1 MDSNQRD
8 ELSPVKRALLQVREM
23 RAQLEQAQQARR
35 EPIAIV
41 GMACRLPGGVD
52 SLDAFWD
59 MLSQGR
65 DVISDVPVERWSSA
79 RWYDPDPDAPGKMY
93 QRKGGFLAA
102 VDRFDAAFFG
112 ITPREA
118 ERIDPQQRLL
128 LELTWEALEHAAI
141 APNGLSGQAAG
152 VFVGM
157 SGGDYL
163 QLQLQQGAAADID
176 AYLASGGSPA
186 VAAGR
191 IAYTLGLQGPAITL
205 DTACSS
211 SLSAVHLAC
220 QSLRDGECTLA
231 LAAGVSLMLMP
242 ELSVNFAK
250 ARMMAPDGRC
260 KTFDA
265 AADGYVRSEGCG
277 VVVLKRLSDAQAAGD
292 RILAVVRGSA
302 INQDGRSSGL
312 TVPNGPAQE
321 AVMRAALSRANLR
334 PADVDYVEA
343 HGTGTALG
351 DPIELR
357 ALGAVFAERSNAQ
370 PLVVASV
377 KTNLGHLEAAAGIT
391 GLIKVVLAMGHGEI
405 PAHLHLQQLTPHV
418 PWSSLPLAVPTSSQ
432 PWPTREGRRVAGVSS
447 FGFSGTNAHVTV
459 ASAPEPTARE
469 FAEPARSLLSL
480 SAKTPE
486 ALRALVTNTVAF
498 FDAHPD
504 ANLAAICDTAGRGRA
519 HFGHRLALVAES
531 HIQARTALSAWLGG
545 QPSQIKVGASVSAAP
560 PEVAFL
566 FTGQGSQYVGMGLS
580 LYEQAPVFR
589 ASLDRCAELLQA
601 HLPQPL
607 LDVMFG
613 RRALG
618 HLLDQTQFTQP
629 ALFALE
635 FALSE
640 LWRSWGV
647 LPTIVLGHSL
657 GEYVAACVAGMIS
670 LEDALRLVAERGRLM
685 QALPPV
691 GGMLAVFA
699 SEAQLAGWLEQPAG
713 VLAVAALNGP
723 EHTVLSG
730 PSEAIAQLLT
740 VLEREGIQAR
750 TLAASH
756 AFHSSSMDPMLG
768 AFETAL
774 GQAALREPEL
784 TVISNLTGRVAT
796 AESRQ
801 AQYWRRHAREPVR
814 FEQSIQTA
822 WALGARVFVEIGPSP
837 VLLGMASRCV
847 TGEAAWL
854 PSLRRDREDSSELF
868 DSLAELYTRGV
879 SLDFAGIAGT
889 LGTGKRR
896 VVDFP
901 SYPFQRERYWAP
913 LAHAERSKTFLDASD
928 GEAAWR
934 RVTDAALGQS
944 LSLPVDLAI
953 ESYPSKWRRLDELA
967 LEYMNAALA
976 ALGLFQTP
984 EQWLTAD
991 ELCARGGIVP
1001 VYRSLV
1007 PRWLRALE
1015 QTRRITQK
1023 GDTFGVTQPLL
1034 ALSAAALEQ
1043 LVRDSSQ
1050 LFRDYPAVLEYM
1062 ARCGTHLP
1070 EVLTGRE
1077 SALETLF
1084 PGGSTALADQL
1095 YGTSPLSRYFNG
1107 MMRAVVDAAAKS
1119 AHPGRPLR
1127 ILEIGAGTGG
1137 TTRELLPGL
1146 MPDRTEYVFS
1156 DVGSSFLSRAE
1167 ERFGA
1172 FPYVR
1177 YQLFDVEKPPSEQGL
1192 AAHSFDLILASNV
1205 LHATV
1210 DLHQTLANVAWLLAP
1225 SGTLAMY
1232 EATRHPR
1239 WFDVTTGLI
1248 SGWQRFQDDLR
1259 TDVPLVTPEV
1269 WERALRGAGFVDVR
1283 AFPSADSPTHVLGQ
1297 HVIVSRGPLD
1307 AIAGERP
1314 NQPLDARVRTNSTGL
1329 DEAAPDSG
1337 VRAELAALPE
1347 QNRRE
1352 RLVELVRDQVVRVL
1366 RLDPA
1371 RPPERAQRLMDLG
1384 VDSLMAVEFRN
1395 LLTTR
1400 LALDKKLPATLIFD
1414 HPTIAAIADYLLET
1428 SLRPADTAPTADAA
1442 PAQAAFVTQGPLAPS
1457 PTAAEL
1463 EALDDAEVEAL
1474 LNQRLERM

>member
-1 MDSNQRD
+1 VDSNQRD

-52 SLDAFWD
+52 SLDAFWE
-59 MLSQGR
+59 LLKQGR
-65 DVISDVPVERWSSA
+65 DAISDVPVERWSNA
-79 RWYDPDPDAPGKMY
+79 RWYDPDPEAPGKMY

-118 ERIDPQQRLL
+118 DRIDPQQRML

-141 APNGLSGQAAG
+141 PPSGLSGQVAG

-191 IAYTLGLQGPAITL
+191 IAYTLGLEGPAITI

-231 LAAGVSLMLMP
+231 LAGGVSLMLMP

-321 AVMRAALSRANLR
+321 AVMRAALERANLK

-357 ALGAVFAERSNAQ
+357 ALGAVFAERSHAS

-391 GLIKVVLAMGHGEI
+391 GLIKVVLAMVHGEI
-405 PAHLHLQQLTPHV
+405 PAHLHVQQLTPHV
-418 PWSSLPLAVPTSSQ
+418 PWSSLPLLVPTSPQ
-432 PWPTREGRRVAGVSS
+432 AWPAREGRRVAGVSS
-447 FGFSGTNAHVTV
+447 FGFSGTNAHVIV
-459 ASAPEPTARE
+459 ASAPEPGVRAP
-469 FAEPARSLLSL
+469 AEPSQSLLCL
-480 SAKTPE
+480 SAKSPE
-486 ALRALVTNTVAF
+486 ALRAVAARTVAF
-498 FDAHPD
+498 FDAQPSV
-504 ANLAAICDTAGRGRA
+504 NLAAVCDTAGRGRA
-519 HFGHRLALVAES
+519 HFGHRLALIAES
-531 HIQARTALSAWLGG
+531 RDQARVGLSAWLGEH
-545 QPSQIKVGASVSAAP
+545 PSQVKIGASLSATA
-560 PEVAFL
+560 PEVVFL
-566 FTGQGSQYVGMGLS
+566 FTGQGSQYVGMGRS

-589 ASLDRCAELLQA
+589 AALDRCAELLLG
-601 HLPQPL
+601 HLPAPL

-613 RRALG
+613 RNDLG
-618 HLLDQTQFTQP
+618 HLLDRTEFTQP

-635 FALSE
+635 YALSE
-640 LWRSWGV
+640 LWRSCGV
-647 LPTIVLGHSL
+647 WPSIVLGHSL

-685 QALPPV
+685 QALPP
-691 GGMLAVFA
+691 GGAMLAVFA
-699 SEAQLAGWLEQPAG
+699 SEARLSGWLEQPAG
-713 VLAVAALNGP
+713 TLAVAALNGP
-723 EHTVLSG
+723 EHVVVSG
-730 PSEAIAQLLT
+730 PRAAIDQLGAM
-740 VLEREGIQAR
+740 LEREGIQTRA
-750 TLAASH
+750 LAASH
-756 AFHSSSMDPMLG
+756 AFHCSSMEPMLE
-768 AFETAL
+768 AYEAAL
-774 GQAALREPEL
+774 GQVTFREPEL
-784 TVISNLTGRVAT
+784 TLISNLTGRAAT

-801 AQYWRRHAREPVR
+801 AQYWSRHAREPVR
-814 FEQSIQTA
+814 FLQSIQAA
-822 WALGARVFVEIGPSP
+822 WALGARIFVELGPSP
-837 VLLGMASRCV
+837 VLLGMAARCV
-847 TGEAAWL
+847 TGESAWL
-854 PSLRRDREDSSELF
+854 PSLRREREDSSELL
-868 DSLAELYTRGV
+868 DSLAELYTHGVRLDFSGV
-879 SLDFAGIAGT
+879 SGL
-889 LGTGKRR
+889 TGGRARR
-896 VVDFP
+896 IVDLP

-913 LAHAERSKTFLDASD
+913 LAHAERPATLPSAPDAD
-928 GEAAWR
+928 AAWR
-934 RVTDAALGQS
+934 RVTDAALGQAT
-944 LSLPVDLAI
+944 SLPVDLAI
-953 ESYPSKWRRLDELA
+953 ATYPAKWRRLNELA
-967 LEYMNAALA
+967 LEYMSAALV
-976 ALGLFQTP
+976 ALGLFQAP

-991 ELCARGGIVP
+991 ELCERGGIVP
-1001 VYRSLV
+1001 VHRALV
-1007 PRWLRALE
+1007 PRWL
-1015 QTRRITQK
+1015 QTLVKANRITQR
-1023 GDTFGVTQPLL
+1023 GNSFAVAQPLL
-1034 ALSAAALEQ
+1034 APSVTELER
-1043 LVRDSSQ
+1043 LVRDSRE
-1050 LFRDYPAVLEYM
+1050 LFRDYPSVLEYL
-1062 ARCGTHLP
+1062 ARCGSHLA

-1084 PGGSTALADQL
+1084 PGGSTTLADQL
-1095 YGTSPLSRYFNG
+1095 YGTSALARYFNG
-1107 MMRAVVDAAAKS
+1107 MLRAVVDAAAKS

-1156 DVGSSFLSRAE
+1156 DVGASFLSRAE

-1192 AAHSFDLILASNV
+1192 AAHSFDVILASNV

-1210 DLHQTLANVAWLLAP
+1210 DLSQTLTNVAWLLAP
-1225 SGTLAMY
+1225 SGTVAMY
-1232 EATRHPR
+1232 EATEHPQ

-1248 SGWQRFQDDLR
+1248 SGWQRFQDDFR
-1259 TDVPLVTPEV
+1259 SDVPLVKPEV

-1283 AFPSADSPTHVLGQ
+1283 AFPGPELATHVLGQ
-1297 HVIVSRGPLD
+1297 HVIVSRGPLETSV
-1307 AIAGERP
+1307 GERP
-1314 NQPLDARVRTNSTGL
+1314 TQAQDTRVRANSIGR
-1329 DEAAPDSG
+1329 DEAAFDSG
-1337 VRAELAALPE
+1337 VRAQLDALPE

-1371 RPPERAQRLMDLG
+1371 RPPERSQRLMDLG

-1414 HPTIAAIADYLLET
+1414 HPTIAAIADYLLVT
-1428 SLRPADTAPTADAA
+1428 ALRSGGTAEAETAPAVVAS
-1442 PAQAAFVTQGPLAPS
+1442 QGLLAPS
-1457 PTAAEL
+1457 PSAADL
-1463 EALDDAEVEAL
+1463 EALDEAEVEAL